1 MDLKDT
7 RQRPKLLRH
16 DCKAHMLV
24 GKRDGAWTVTV
35 FIAEH
40 THPMVQQIG
49 RRRYFRSH
57 RKVPEEDYQFIQTL
71 HQQNICTAKIMGCL
85 GSVHGGD
92 PRCLGYVKKDVSN
105 IRTMLRQEVSD
116 RDMSMVIEY
125 FEKRQAESPHFFYAT
140 QIDDQK
146 AVRGLFWMDG
156 RTRALYPKR
165 Y

>member
-1 MDLKDT
+1 MSSYTGQKSRSKQAGLHMDLKDT
-7 RQRPKLLRH
+7 RQRPKLLRR
-16 DCKAHMLV
+16 DCKARMLV

-105 IRTMLRQEVSD
+105 IRTMLRAEVSE

-125 FEKRQAESPHFFYAT
+125 FEKRQAEIPHFFYAT
-140 QIDDQK
+140 
-146 AVRGLFWMDG
+146 
-156 RTRALYPKR
+156 
-165 Y
+165 